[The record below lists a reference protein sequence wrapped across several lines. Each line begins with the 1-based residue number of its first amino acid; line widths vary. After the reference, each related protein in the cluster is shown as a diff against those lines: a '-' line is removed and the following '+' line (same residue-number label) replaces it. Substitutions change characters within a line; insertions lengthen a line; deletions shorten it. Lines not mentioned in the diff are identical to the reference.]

1 MQSASRPAVASLA
14 LKSVMTKSSL
24 ASWKVL
30 EAKAACR
37 EPTSDPWQPPSIIWY
52 MSLNERGGIV
62 GVFSMN
68 NEVLNDAQPLPTMEA
83 EVERRLVRC

>member
-1 MQSASRPAVASLA
+1 
-14 LKSVMTKSSL
+14 
-24 ASWKVL
+24 
-30 EAKAACR
+30 
-37 EPTSDPWQPPSIIWY
+37 
-52 MSLNERGGIV
+52 MSLNERDGIV